1 MGKTD
6 GLVYG
11 GILGLCVLGGFIGL
25 DAGGLAM
32 VGLGAAGLWMGMM
45 ALVRGV
51 DEDTDGE
58 GNSPVA
64 TFTGLAARIRGVATV
79 LISGFV
85 GLAGLVMV
93 LNLGGLFL
101 GLAQGGGAL
110 IMTLLGVWIA
120 LDGMVRVL
128 GSDEAREDAASFFQ
142 SVPGRIIG
150 GLQLAFGSVLI
161 VISLWFWLYGAALMR
176 DLSRL

>member
-1 MGKTD
+1 MKLSD
-6 GLVYG
+6 GLVYL
-11 GILGLCVLGGFIGL
+11 GILGLCLLGGFVGL
-25 DAGGLAM
+25 DKGGMAM
-32 VGLGAAGLWMGMM
+32 VGLGAAGLWMGLL
-45 ALVRGV
+45 AIVRSS
-51 DEDTDGE
+51 DEDVDGE
-58 GNSPVA
+58 SGSQA
-64 TFTGLAARIRGVATV
+64 TFSGLAARIRGVTTI

-93 LNLGGLFL
+93 LNLGGLFR

-110 IMTLLGVWIA
+110 LMTLLGVWIA

-128 GSDEAREDAASFFQ
+128 GSDEAREDPSAFVHSL
-142 SVPGRIIG
+142 PGRMIG
-150 GLQLAFGSVLI
+150 ILQIGFGSVMI

>member
-1 MGKTD
+1 MKITD

-11 GILGLCVLGGFIGL
+11 AILGLCVLGGFMGF

-32 VGLGAAGLWMGMM
+32 TGLGAAGLWMGLM

-51 DEDTDGE
+51 DEDVDGE
-58 GNSPVA
+58 TGSTIV
-64 TFTGLAARIRGVATV
+64 TFSGLAARIRGVTTI

-85 GLAGLVMV
+85 GLAGLVML
-93 LNLGGLFL
+93 LNLGGLFR

-110 IMTLLGVWIA
+110 LMTLLGVWIA

-128 GSDEAREDAASFFQ
+128 GSDEAREDRSAFVHSL
-142 SVPGRIIG
+142 PGRMIG
-150 GLQLAFGSVLI
+150 ILQIGFGSVLI
-161 VISLWFWLYGAALMR
+161 VISLWFWLYGAALMQ